1 MTTWLSDASAN
12 RHIKTYVKDFLD
24 VSGNFSV
31 TTAIPHVEAT
41 STTTNDWKIR
51 GQVLA
56 GPDRNDSD
64 IRFGRGFD
72 MDASGNTIAVG
83 AYSYNYSH
91 HNGAVFV
98 YGYDASAQVWYP
110 KSGAIHS
117 PNPSNDTEFGSVV
130 EMSADG
136 NRILIM
142 DPRWNTR
149 WGNAVIVDYDSSTGN
164 WSYQLNLATAD
175 HEYLGLNG
183 ATLSGNGLVFAVT
196 VHNVTATRLYRW
208 NGSGWGSPYQWNN
221 HHYATLNYDGNRF
234 IHYSTSGNAYKIL
247 EWNGSNYSQL
257 GASIYLPGTTHNN
270 ANATAMNNEGN
281 IVAIAVPEN
290 DFIAVLQYDS
300 ASNSWLRLG
309 NYLYGPAMSGS
320 SGEPGTAASAR
331 RLRLNGAGDHVM
343 YAANA
348 SYRTAYVYKYD
359 ASLNDWTQVYNDIR
373 APEEDYNNDELYG
386 GSCAFSDDAT
396 KLIVNAYNARIKYG
410 YSGAVYAYEAGSIT
424 TTTLPKNYP
433 SYKAIDISN
442 GNLSINSQTITET
455 EIAISGQ
462 RFRPSDTTYRQ
473 EYGLGVALNGDGN
486 IMAVGSPLAT
496 NLSGNTNAGYVEV
509 KQYSNGSWSA
519 LGSTIYG
526 PSTDFYFGLR
536 VALDNSGTR
545 LLVAATDTP
554 NSSKG
559 AMLVYDWSGTSWVQ
573 VGSKISGTST
583 NDRFSWTGGITINY
597 AGDIIAGMSNQG
609 GYVRAYQYNGT
620 SWSQLGSDITLTSGY
635 NDGHGGR
642 VALSDDG
649 TILAVGDPAND
660 TIGPNDGLI
669 RVYQFTN
676 GSWTQFG
683 GNISTIA
690 FGQTH
695 LWGMN
700 VSLSADG
707 YTLFTSSPYYRSN
720 TGEARAYKYSEVADK
735 WVELGP
741 PINAD
746 TMYNESSTYVGASS
760 WISKDG
766 KTAVV
771 SDNQNDTGGTDRGA
785 VMLFKY
791 TEGYWKQ
798 VATAYFTDYGAT
810 NSSYPGWHGCIR
822 MNRDG
827 TRIIVGAY
835 YEYTDGG
842 SFGSGAAY
850 VLDVAKPG
858 ISSTVEPTI
867 TASAANQTSSLP
879 VLEFTSN
886 GSNTSY
892 LKDKKDS
899 DNIMMSWSTAGGDY
913 LTPNYTDGISLYSN
927 NTRRASISSKGV
939 LRIAGGGWDFTPYNS
954 DYYEMKFGNGA
965 FYDRRNTIQNIGLA
979 VQGGIGCSTYIGTVS
994 IYSDRR
1000 IKENIQTIDDA
1011 SALEKLRLLN
1021 PCTYEYID
1029 KMERGTD
1036 IVEGFIA
1043 QEVREI
1049 IPAAIK
1055 YTTYEI
1061 PNIYKVGTHSVD
1073 ASGNHFLTI
1082 PDYDTANLELDPSGN
1097 IFPALM
1103 VYDKEDIPLGK
1114 IDIIKVVSSTVLQI
1128 ELVDKQDKLVP
1139 EDIFVYGQFISN
1151 ILILDKDKIF
1161 TVATA
1166 AMQEVDR
1173 QLQED
1178 KAKTATMESQVADL
1192 LARVTAL
1199 ENK

>member
-41 STTTNDWKIR
+41 STTTYDWKAR

-56 GPDRNDSD
+56 GPDRNDST
-64 IRFGRGFD
+64 IYFGRGLD
-72 MDASGNTIAVG
+72 MDASGNTIAGG
-83 AYSYNYSH
+83 AYDYSYSH
-91 HNGAVFV
+91 HSGAVLV
-98 YGYDASAQVWYP
+98 YAYDASAQVWYQ
-110 KSGAIHS
+110 KGNVIHS
-117 PNPSNDTEFGSVV
+117 PNPSHDDDFGAVL

-142 DPRWNTR
+142 DARWYVKRGNT
-149 WGNAVIVDYDSSTGN
+149 VIVDYNSSTNN
-164 WSYQLNLATAD
+164 WDYQLNLGGAD
-175 HEYLGLNG
+175 KEYLGLNG
-183 ATLSGNGLVFAVT
+183 ASLSGNGLVYAVT
-196 VHNVTATRLYRW
+196 VNNVTATRLYRW
-208 NGSGWGSPYQWNN
+208 NGSSWGSPYQWNN
-221 HHYATLNYDGNRF
+221 YHYPSLNYDGNRLIYYF
-234 IHYSTSGNAYKIL
+234 TSGNAYKVM
-247 EWNGSNYSQL
+247 EWNGSSYAQL
-257 GASIYLPGTTHNN
+257 GASIYLPGNTHNN
-270 ANATAMNNEGN
+270 ANATAINNEGN
-281 IVAIAVPEN
+281 IVAIAVPAN

-320 SGEPGTAASAR
+320 SGDPGTGASVR
-331 RLRLNGAGDHVM
+331 RLRLNGAGDHII
-343 YAANA
+343 YAAA
-348 SYRTAYVYKYD
+348 TAYRTAYVYKYD
-359 ASLNDWTQVYNDIR
+359 ASLNDWTQVYNDLR
-373 APEEDYNNDELYG
+373 APEEVNNNDESYG
-386 GSCAFSDDAT
+386 ICVAISDDAT
-396 KLIVNAYNARIKYG
+396 KIAVGAQNAEIKYG
-410 YSGAVYAYEAGSIT
+410 DSGAVYAYEPGYIT

-442 GNLSINSQTITET
+442 GNLSINKQVITEPNFKV
-455 EIAISGQ
+455 EK
-462 RFRPSDTTYRQ
+462 FRPSDTTYQQ

-486 IMAVGSPLAT
+486 IMAIGAPLAT
-496 NLSGNTNAGYVEV
+496 NLSGNTRAGYVEV

-519 LGSTIYG
+519 LGSKIYG
-526 PSTDFYFGLR
+526 PSTEFYFGLR

-545 LLVAATDTP
+545 LLVAATDTS

-559 AMLVYDWSGTSWVQ
+559 AMLVYDWSGSSWVQ
-573 VGSKISGTST
+573 VGSKISGTSS
-583 NDRFSWTGGITINY
+583 NDRFSWTGGVAMNST
-597 AGDIIAGMSNQG
+597 GDIIVGMSSQG
-609 GYVRAYQYNGT
+609 GYVRAYQYDGS
-620 SWSQLGSDITLTSGY
+620 SWSQLGSDISITGGF
-635 NDGHGGR
+635 NDGHGTR
-642 VALSDDG
+642 VALNDDG
-649 TILAVGDPAND
+649 TILAVGNVSND
-660 TIGPNDGLI
+660 AIGTNDGLI
-669 RVYQFTN
+669 SVYQFTN
-676 GSWTQFG
+676 GSWNQFG
-683 GNISTIA
+683 GNIATIA
-690 FGQTH
+690 FGNQH
-695 LWGMN
+695 YFGMN

-707 YTLFTSSPYYRSN
+707 YTLFTSSRLYQAD
-720 TGEARAYKYSEVADK
+720 TGEGRAYIYSEDADK

-746 TMYNESSTYVGASS
+746 TMYNETNSYMGASS
-760 WISKDG
+760 DISKDG
-766 KTAVV
+766 TTVV
-771 SDNQNDTGGTDRGA
+771 FSDHHNDTGGTNRGA
-785 VMLFKY
+785 MMMFKY

-798 VATAYFTDYGAT
+798 IATAYFSDYGAP
-810 NSSYPGWHGCIR
+810 NESYPGYHGCIR

-835 YEYTDGG
+835 TDDEGATNVG
-842 SFGSGAAY
+842 SAY
-850 VLDVAKPG
+850 VLDYTESG
-858 ISSTVEPTI
+858 IVTSSIEPML
-867 TASAANQTSSLP
+867 TASATNQTASLP
-879 VLEFTSN
+879 VFELTSN
-886 GSNTSY
+886 GSNTTY

-899 DNIMMSWSTAGGDY
+899 NNTIMSWSTAGGNH

-927 NTRRASISSKGV
+927 NTRRASISSRGV

-954 DYYEMKFGNGA
+954 DYYEMKYGNGM
-965 FYDRRNTIQNIGLA
+965 FYSRRNTIHNNGLA
-979 VQGGIGCSTYIGTVS
+979 VDGAIGCSTYIGVVS

-1000 IKENIQTIDDA
+1000 IKTNIQTIDDA

-1043 QEVREI
+1043 QEVREV
-1049 IPAAIK
+1049 IPAAIR
-1055 YTTYEI
+1055 YTTYEL

-1073 ASGNHFLTI
+1073 ASGNHFFTI

-1103 VYDKEDIPLGK
+1103 VYDKEDVPLGK
-1114 IDIIKVVSSTVLQI
+1114 IDIIKVVSSTVLQV

-1139 EDIFVYGQFISN
+1139 EDIFVYGQFISH
-1151 ILILDKDKIF
+1151 ILMLDKDKIF

-1173 QLQED
+1173 QLQAD